1 MKNNKNWK
9 FDTLAVQAGYQ
20 PKAGEPRVLPIVQ
33 STTYAYDDVDTVADL
48 FDLKIPGHMYTR
60 ISNPTIEAY
69 EIKAAALEKG
79 VAAVALSSGQSA
91 TMLAV
96 LNICHAGEHIV
107 SASTIYGGTHT
118 LFTSTLKDLGI
129 SVSFIDPA
137 ASEAEIAEAF
147 RPETRLLFAETL
159 SNPSM
164 SVLDFA
170 KFSSVAKNMDVPLFI
185 DNTFPTP
192 YLCNPF
198 EFGANIIIHST
209 TKYMDGHALAVG
221 GLIVDGGNYNWDNGK
236 YPELTEPNEA
246 YHGLR
251 FVETFGA
258 AAFAAKARVTLLR
271 DTGCQIA
278 PMNAFLTNVGLET
291 LSLRMEKHSKN
302 ALALAEYLEQH
313 PQVAWV
319 NYPGLKS
326 SADYVLGQKYLPKG
340 CSGVFTFGVK
350 GGLAVGKSFMNALE
364 LAAIVV
370 HVGDARSSVLHPAS
384 MTHRQLSKEQQ
395 IACGVTEDLIR
406 VSVGIEDIADIIADF
421 AQALAKVAN

>member
-1 MKNNKNWK
+1 MKINLNWK
-9 FDTLAVQAGYQ
+9 FDTLAVQAGYE
-20 PKAGEPRVLPIVQ
+20 PLAGEPRVLPIAQ

-69 EIKAAALEKG
+69 EAKATALQKG
-79 VAAVALSSGQSA
+79 VASVALSSGQSA
-91 TMLAV
+91 TMLAI
-96 LNICHAGEHIV
+96 LNICHAGQHIV
-107 SASTIYGGTHT
+107 SASTIYGGSHT

-129 SVSFIDPA
+129 SVSFVDPA
-137 ASEAEIAEAF
+137 ASALEISQAF
-147 RPETRLLFAETL
+147 RTETRLLFAETL
-159 SNPSM
+159 GNPSM
-164 SVLDFA
+164 NVLDFA
-170 KFSSVAKNMDVPLFI
+170 KFSSVAKTMDVPLFI

-221 GLIVDGGNYNWDNGK
+221 GLIIDGGNYNWNNGK
-236 YPELTEPNEA
+236 YPELTEPNAA

-271 DTGCQIA
+271 DIGCQIA
-278 PMNAFLTNVGLET
+278 PMNAFLTHVGLET
-291 LSLRMEKHSKN
+291 LSLRMDKHSKN
-302 ALALAEYLEQH
+302 ALALAEFLEKH
-313 PQVAWV
+313 PQIAWV
-319 NYPGLKS
+319 TYPGLKS
-326 SADYVLGQKYLPKG
+326 SKDYPLAQKYLPKG

-350 GGLAVGKSFMNALE
+350 GGLAAGKRLMNALQ

-370 HVGDARSSVLHPAS
+370 HVGDARSCVLHPAS
-384 MTHRQLSKEQQ
+384 MTHRQLNKAQQ

-406 VSVGIEDIADIIADF
+406 VSVGIEDIEDIIADF
-421 AQALAKVAN
+421 AQALEKSKV